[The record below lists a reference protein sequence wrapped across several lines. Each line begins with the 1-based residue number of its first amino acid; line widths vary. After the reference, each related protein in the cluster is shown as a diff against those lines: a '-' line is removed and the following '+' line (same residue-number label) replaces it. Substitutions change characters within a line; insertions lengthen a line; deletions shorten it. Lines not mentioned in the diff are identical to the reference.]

1 MRGYLSFLLVLSIMV
16 CIFAFLAPFP
26 QLHSTSDYA
35 AIEAERT
42 NSISMNIK
50 EAIILSTSYWLRAS
64 AFGYDSAP
72 TEEKN
77 PVERELAIKAGI
89 LSGWTLLS
97 AHQFSEDFE
106 VELWCGHIN
115 SGTKQGLS
123 KEMVE
128 EGRVISCTGCQ
139 PLYSPGCTEFIQL
152 HQKETPEGRDRVR
165 LTSSSPLPTYFG
177 AVGASIY
184 SPKYGT
190 ANVVYI
196 PLMEWIQ

>member
-1 MRGYLSFLLVLSIMV
+1 MQGYLSFLLVLSIMV

-26 QLHSTSDYA
+26 QLHSNSDYV

-64 AFGYDSAP
+64 AFAYDFAP
-72 TEEKN
+72 TEEKD
-77 PVERELAIKAGI
+77 PVSRELEIKAGI
-89 LSGWTLLS
+89 LSGWALLS
-97 AHQFSEDFE
+97 QHQFSEDFE

-115 SGTKQGLS
+115 SGTKESLS
-123 KEMVE
+123 GKMAESGTVLPCE
-128 EGRVISCTGCQ
+128 GCQ
-139 PLYSPGCTEFIQL
+139 PLYSPACTEFIQL
-152 HQKETPEGRDRVR
+152 DQKETPEGKDRVR
-165 LTSSSPLPTYFG
+165 LTSSSQLPIYFG

-190 ANVVYI
+190 ANVVYV
-196 PLMEWIQ
+196 PLTEWIE